1 MEKRNKMYIPVVR
14 DQEKGSWAYRGA
26 AGRKETLKNIEA
38 LRKLGIQAKDV
49 DLIPVVESR
58 KDKIFRAA
66 TIISA
71 VIGIIDLGTLAW
83 KYYTLKKKKS
93 GKKKSTGKV

>member
-38 LRKLGIQAKDV
+38 LGKLGIQSKDI
-49 DLIPVVESR
+49 DLIPVVSSR
-58 KDKIFRAA
+58 RDQVLRAA

-71 VIGIIDLGTLAW
+71 VLGIIDLGTLAW
-83 KYYTLKKKKS
+83 KYYKKKKEAR
-93 GKKKSTGKV
+93 GKKNTRTV

>member
-26 AGRKETLKNIEA
+26 AGRKETLKNVEA
-38 LRKLGIQAKDV
+38 LGKLGVQSKDS
-49 DLIPVVESR
+49 DLIPVVSSR
-58 KDKIFRAA
+58 RDQVLRAA

-71 VIGIIDLGTLAW
+71 VLGIIDLGTLAW
-83 KYYTLKKKKS
+83 KYYKKKKEIIQR
-93 GKKKSTGKV
+93 TL

>member
-38 LRKLGIQAKDV
+38 LGKLGVQSKDI
-49 DLIPVVESR
+49 DLIPVVSSR
-58 KDKIFRAA
+58 RDQVLRAA

-71 VIGIIDLGTLAW
+71 VLGIIDLGTLAW
-83 KYYTLKKKKS
+83 KYYKKKKES
-93 GKKKSTGKV
+93 RGKKNTRAV